1 MRRLTLAA
9 LLLLAMPVAIVPIAA
24 SAAGPSATSAG
35 GEPVRASRQMAATAS
50 PHATAAALAMLRA
63 GGSAVDAAI
72 AAQAVLSVVEPHASG
87 LLGGAFVMVWDQA
100 AGRLRYY
107 EGLSRAPAASADRLT
122 AGGIGPA
129 TAARSGRAV
138 AVPGAVAAL
147 ALAHAAHG
155 RLHWAELFA
164 PAIQLAEEGF
174 PLPPYLH
181 QVLRNRAAELARVP
195 AIRALYFDAE
205 GQPLAA
211 GATLRNPAQAEAL
224 SLLAVE
230 GPPALYGGT
239 LGRAVVEAVQAHA
252 VPGWMTLKDLAGYRA
267 VEREPLCA
275 EAFARRI
282 CTASAPSSGGI
293 AVLQTLALA
302 ERLGL
307 ARAERD
313 SAQAAHLFIE
323 ASRMAAADRRRWVG
337 DPDMVAVPQTGLLAR
352 DYLDARAALAGP
364 ARAMENLAPGTPAE
378 RHGALPAPGDAW
390 AEAATTHVS
399 IMDAAGNAVAFT
411 TTNNLNFGAELLAMG
426 ITLNNG
432 MTNFA
437 ANPGTA
443 EAPAQNRMAPGR
455 RPVTTM
461 APTLVF
467 GAEGRPELV
476 LGAGG
481 GARIPD
487 AVAAAVIEVLV
498 FGGDAE
504 RATARPRLGAQNQAV
519 ELEQGTPAAALAP
532 ALQAMGHAPRVV
544 VMNTGLQVLRR
555 LPDGTLEGA
564 ADPRRDG
571 TAAGD

>member
-1 MRRLTLAA
+1 MRRL
-9 LLLLAMPVAIVPIAA
+9 LLAFLVAAA
-24 SAAGPSATSAG
+24 PAAAEPARAT
-35 GEPVRASRQMAATAS
+35 RQMAATAS

-72 AAQAVLSVVEPHASG
+72 AAQAALSVAEPHASG
-87 LLGGAFVMVWDQA
+87 MLGGAFILVWDQA
-100 AGRLRYY
+100 AARLRYY
-107 EGLSRAPAASADRLT
+107 EGIASAPAASADRLT
-122 AGGIGPA
+122 AGGVGPA
-129 TAARSGRAV
+129 TVARSGRAV

-155 RLHWAELFA
+155 RLPWAELFA
-164 PAIQLAEEGF
+164 PAIQLAEDGF

-211 GATLRNPAQAEAL
+211 GAPFRNPEQAAAL
-224 SLLAVE
+224 RLLATE
-230 GPPALYGGT
+230 GPATLYGGT
-239 LGRAVVEAVQAHA
+239 LGRAVVQAVQDHA
-252 VPGWMTLKDLAGYRA
+252 VPGWMTLADLATYRA
-267 VEREPLCA
+267 VERAPICA

-282 CTASAPSSGGI
+282 CTTAAPSSGGI
-293 AVLQTLALA
+293 AVLQTLGLA
-302 ERLGL
+302 ERLGM
-307 ARAERD
+307 ARTARD
-313 SAQAAHLFIE
+313 SAEAAHVFIE
-323 ASRMAAADRRRWVG
+323 ASRLATADRRHWMG
-337 DPDMVAVPQTGLLAR
+337 DPDVVAVPQAGLLAR

-364 ARAMENLAPGTPAE
+364 GRAQESVAPGTPAE
-378 RHGALPAPGDAW
+378 RHGALPMPGDAM
-390 AEAATTHVS
+390 AEAATTQVS
-399 IMDAAGNAVAFT
+399 ILDEAGNAVSFT

-437 ANPGTA
+437 VNPGTA
-443 EAPAQNRMAPGR
+443 EAPAQNRLAPGK

-461 APTLVF
+461 APTMVF
-467 GAEGRPELV
+467 GADGRPDLV

-504 RATARPRLGAQNQAV
+504 RATARPRLGAQNGAV
-519 ELEQGTPAAALAP
+519 ELESGTPAADLAP
-532 ALQAMGHAPRVV
+532 ALQALGHAPRVV
-544 VMNTGLQVLRR
+544 VMNTGLQVIRR
-555 LPDGTLEGA
+555 LADGGLEGA

-571 TAAGD
+571 VAAGD

>member
-1 MRRLTLAA
+1 MRRLILAA
-9 LLLLAMPVAIVPIAA
+9 LLLLAAPAAVVPLAA
-24 SAAGPSATSAG
+24 SAAAEPARAT
-35 GEPVRASRQMAATAS
+35 RQMAATAS
-50 PHATAAALAMLRA
+50 PHATAAALTMLRA

-72 AAQAVLSVVEPHASG
+72 AAQAALSVVEPHASG

-107 EGLSRAPAASADRLT
+107 EGIASAPAASADRLV

-147 ALAHAAHG
+147 AMAHAAHG
-155 RLHWAELFA
+155 RLPWADLFA
-164 PAIQLAEEGF
+164 PAIALAENGF

-205 GQPLAA
+205 GQPLPA
-211 GATLRNPAQAEAL
+211 GAPFRNPEQARAL
-224 SLLAVE
+224 RLLASE
-230 GPPALYGGT
+230 GPATLHGGT
-239 LGRAVVEAVQAHA
+239 LGRVVVEAVQAHA
-252 VPGWMTLKDLAGYRA
+252 VPGWMTLEDLASYRA
-267 VEREPLCA
+267 MEREPLCA

-302 ERLGL
+302 ERLGM

-313 SAQAAHLFIE
+313 SAAAAHIFIE

-337 DPDMVAVPQTGLLAR
+337 DPDRVAVPQAGLLAR
-352 DYLDARAALAGP
+352 DYLDARAALASP
-364 ARAMENLAPGTPAE
+364 ARAMENVAPGTPAE
-378 RHGALPAPGDAW
+378 RHGALPAPGDPW
-390 AEAATTHVS
+390 AEAATTHLS

-426 ITLNNG
+426 VTLNNG

-467 GAEGRPELV
+467 GADGRPELV

-481 GARIPD
+481 GSRIPD

-498 FGGDAE
+498 FGGDAQ

-519 ELEQGTPAAALAP
+519 ELEQGTPAAELAP
-532 ALQAMGHAPRVV
+532 ALQALGHAPRVV

>member
-1 MRRLTLAA
+1 MRRLILAA
-9 LLLLAMPVAIVPIAA
+9 LLLAAPATAEPIR
-24 SAAGPSATSAG
+24 AT
-35 GEPVRASRQMAATAS
+35 RQMAATAS
-50 PHATAAALAMLRA
+50 PHATAAALTVLRA

-72 AAQAVLSVVEPHASG
+72 AAQAALSVVEPHASG

-107 EGLSRAPAASADRLT
+107 EGISSAPAASADRLT
-122 AGGIGPA
+122 AGDPRPA
-129 TAARSGRAV
+129 TLARSGRAV

-147 ALAHAAHG
+147 AMAHAAHG
-155 RLHWAELFA
+155 RLPWADLFA
-164 PAIQLAEEGF
+164 PAIQLAEAGF

-181 QVLRNRAAELARVP
+181 QVLRNRAGELARVP

-211 GATLRNPAQAEAL
+211 GAPFRNPEQAAAL
-224 SLLAVE
+224 RLLASE
-230 GPPALYGGT
+230 GPATLYGGT
-239 LGRAVVEAVQAHA
+239 LGRAVVDAVQAHA
-252 VPGWMTLKDLAGYRA
+252 VPGWMTLADLAAYRA

-293 AVLQTLALA
+293 AVLQTLALT

-313 SAQAAHLFIE
+313 SAAAAHIFLE
-323 ASRMAAADRRRWVG
+323 ASRMATADRRHWMG
-337 DPDMVAVPQTGLLAR
+337 DPDVVTVPQAGLLAR
-352 DYLDARAALAGP
+352 DYLDGRAALAGP
-364 ARAMENLAPGTPAE
+364 TRALETVAPGTPAE
-378 RHGALPAPGDAW
+378 RHGALPAPGDAV
-390 AEAATTHVS
+390 AEAATTHLS
-399 IMDAAGNAVAFT
+399 ILDAAGNAVSFT

-432 MTNFA
+432 MTNFTA
-437 ANPGTA
+437 VPGPV
-443 EAPAQNRMAPGR
+443 EAPAQNRLAPGK

-461 APTLVF
+461 APTIVF
-467 GAEGRPELV
+467 GADGRPELV

-498 FGGDAE
+498 FGGDAA
-504 RATARPRLGAQNQAV
+504 RATARPRIGAQNRVV
-519 ELEQGTPAAALAP
+519 ELEQGTPIADLAP
-532 ALQAMGHAPRVV
+532 ALQALGHAPRAV
-544 VMNTGLQVLRR
+544 VMNTGLQILRR
-555 LPDGTLEGA
+555 LGDGTLEGA

>member
-1 MRRLTLAA
+1 MRRLILAAA
-9 LLLLAMPVAIVPIAA
+9 LLLAAPAVLPLAA
-24 SAAGPSATSAG
+24 SAAGEPARAT
-35 GEPVRASRQMAATAS
+35 RQMAATAS
-50 PHATAAALAMLRA
+50 PHATEAALTMLRA

-72 AAQAVLSVVEPHASG
+72 AAQAALSVVEPHASG
-87 LLGGAFVMVWDQA
+87 LLGGAFLMVWDQA

-107 EGLSRAPAASADRLT
+107 EGIASAPAASADRLV
-122 AGGIGPA
+122 AGGVGPA
-129 TAARSGRAV
+129 TVARSGRAV

-147 ALAHAAHG
+147 AMAHAAHG
-155 RLHWAELFA
+155 RLPWADLFA
-164 PAIQLAEEGF
+164 PAIRLAEEGF

-181 QVLRNRAAELARVP
+181 QVLRNRAGELARVP

-211 GATLRNPAQAEAL
+211 GAPFRNPDQARAL
-224 SLLAVE
+224 RLLASE
-230 GPPALYGGT
+230 GPATLYGGT
-239 LGRAVVEAVQAHA
+239 LGRAVVEAVRDHA
-252 VPGWMTLKDLAGYRA
+252 VPGWMTLEDLAAYRA
-267 VEREPLCA
+267 VEREPICA

-282 CTASAPSSGGI
+282 CTAAAPSSGGI
-293 AVLQTLALA
+293 AVLQTLSLA
-302 ERLGL
+302 ERLGI

-313 SAQAAHLFIE
+313 SAAAAHIFIE
-323 ASRMAAADRRRWVG
+323 ASRLATADRRHWVG
-337 DPDMVAVPQTGLLAR
+337 DPDRVTVPQAGLLAR

-364 ARAMENLAPGTPAE
+364 ARAMESVAPGTPAE
-378 RHGALPAPGDAW
+378 RHGTLHMPGDAM
-390 AEAATTHVS
+390 AEAATTHLS
-399 IMDAAGNAVAFT
+399 ILDAEGNAVSFT

-443 EAPAQNRMAPGR
+443 EAPAQNRLAPGK

-467 GAEGRPELV
+467 GADGRPELV

-504 RATARPRLGAQNQAV
+504 RATARPRLGAQNRAV
-519 ELEQGTPAAALAP
+519 ELERGTPVADLAP
-532 ALQAMGHAPRVV
+532 ALQALGHAPQVV
-544 VMNTGLQVLRR
+544 VMNTGLQILRR
-555 LPDGTLEGA
+555 LPDGTLEGG

-571 TAAGD
+571 AAAGD

>member
-1 MRRLTLAA
+1 MRRLILAIALLAA
-9 LLLLAMPVAIVPIAA
+9 PLPLA
-24 SAAGPSATSAG
+24 SAA

-50 PHATAAALAMLRA
+50 PHATEAALAMLRA

-72 AAQAVLSVVEPHASG
+72 AAQAALSVVEPHASG

-107 EGLSRAPAASADRLT
+107 EGIARAPAASADRLT
-122 AGGIGPA
+122 AGGVGPA
-129 TAARSGRAV
+129 TVARSGRAV

-155 RLHWAELFA
+155 RLPWADLFA
-164 PAIQLAEEGF
+164 PAIRLAEDGF

-211 GATLRNPAQAEAL
+211 GAPFRNPEQAAAL
-224 SLLAVE
+224 RLLAAE
-230 GPPALYGGT
+230 GPGTLHGGT
-239 LGRAVVEAVQAHA
+239 LGRAVIEAVQAHA
-252 VPGWMTLKDLAGYRA
+252 VPGWMTLEDLAAYRA

-282 CTASAPSSGGI
+282 CTAAAPSSGGI
-293 AVLQTLALA
+293 AVLQTLAVA
-302 ERLGL
+302 ERLGI
-307 ARAERD
+307 ARTERD
-313 SAQAAHLFIE
+313 SAAAAHLFLE
-323 ASRMAAADRRRWVG
+323 ASRLATADRRHWFG
-337 DPDMVAVPQTGLLAR
+337 DPDVVTVPQAGLLAR
-352 DYLDARAALAGP
+352 DYLDARAALTGP
-364 ARAMENLAPGTPAE
+364 ARALESVAPGTPPE
-378 RHGALPAPGDAW
+378 RHGTRHPPGDAM

-399 IMDAAGNAVAFT
+399 IMDAAGNAVSFT

-432 MTNFA
+432 MTNFTA
-437 ANPGTA
+437 VPGPP
-443 EAPAQNRMAPGR
+443 EAPAQNRLAPNK

-467 GAEGRPELV
+467 GADGRPEIV

-487 AVAAAVIEVLV
+487 AVSAAILEVLV
-498 FGGDAE
+498 FGGDAQ
-504 RATARPRLGAQNQAV
+504 RATARPRIGAQNRVV
-519 ELEQGTPAAALAP
+519 ELEQGTPVAELAP
-532 ALQAMGHAPRVV
+532 ALQALGHAPRVV

-571 TAAGD
+571 AAAGD